1 MFSFVLSEKKS
12 ILSCQLLCLHPHR
25 AEALINAFVWRLSV
39 WHLSV
44 SLSVTFCYNLR
55 SPPSCVLALTLLVA
69 INYVLGHLTW
79 HVRVTISRHN
89 FSDVAYTVDA
99 AIFLSDE
106 SQATETS
113 IHSAL
118 PLLRWVSGY
127 LGPRPNLRICYKQSV
142 SHSYHGPCD
151 CWCCEGI
158 HIPQQQPMLRWLLSS
173 WPATRG
179 RNDPTVQLA
188 AIENKQETS
197 LRINNQ

>member
-1 MFSFVLSEKKS
+1 M
-12 ILSCQLLCLHPHR
+12 
-25 AEALINAFVWRLSV
+25 AEALIDAFVWRLSV

-79 HVRVTISRHN
+79 YVRVTISRHN

-158 HIPQQQPMLRWLLSS
+158 HISAATNAQMITLILTCYKRQKWPNSAVSS
-173 WPATRG
+173 CRKQTR
-179 RNDPTVQLA
+179 DLT
-188 AIENKQETS
+188 EDK
-197 LRINNQ
+197 